1 MEDNRIRRYAQF
13 LINKAVYLQKDEK
26 ILIELH
32 GDPDAV
38 PLVRALIEEAYV
50 AGGQPYVHQFDEQL
64 MGAVIAGANDAHMA
78 AVTSY

>member
-32 GDPDAV
+32 GDPV
-38 PLVRALIEEAYV
+38 QV
-50 AGGQPYVHQFDEQL
+50 
-64 MGAVIAGANDAHMA
+64 
-78 AVTSY
+78 